1 MVSRLDT
8 MSRFAEPDEKEPEVY
23 GHCYCCGEPL
33 VEGQDIVTVYEY
45 WYCDTDCLREDRE
58 DITLGE

>member
-1 MVSRLDT
+1 
-8 MSRFAEPDEKEPEVY
+8 MSRFAEPDDREPEVY
-23 GHCYCCGEPL
+23 GYCHCCGESL

-45 WYCDTDCLREDRE
+45 WYCDTDCLREDRK